1 MYGLMSYVKTY
12 CSASYNKFILS
23 SIYNKYSGSVVDNYI
38 ISLDN
43 LIKLQQIIAHNVLYM
58 MTDKNIIAMEPNIF
72 KVVQNHRKRTDFWNI
87 VLFNILVPIIIQGKT
102 WEVIEKQFNEPYWK

>member
-1 MYGLMSYVKTY
+1 MDLSLVSDFNGKKVTLVIMYVLMSYVKTY

-72 KVVQNHRKRTDFWNI
+72 KVVQNHRKRTDF
-87 VLFNILVPIIIQGKT
+87 
-102 WEVIEKQFNEPYWK
+102 